1 MCPTHKGTGED
12 RLLSTGKAAQLL
24 SVTPDAVLKW
34 IKSGRLPA
42 IRTVGGHYRVDPDDL
57 DRLVQSIPGPRSDT
71 TNGFF
76 YCWEYYANDGVTG
89 KECLDCLV
97 YRAKAR
103 RCFEM
108 SDLPSEAGFSG
119 TYCKTSCDECDYYQ
133 EMMLHSINVLIV
145 TKSADLRR
153 RLSADASTS
162 RFVLQFAGSEY
173 ECSAEL
179 DDFSP
184 EYVVIDG
191 SLPDETRASLCSH
204 LAGDPRIP
212 GVRIVLAV
220 QNPCSSAANTGRH
233 VNGALPQVFSLAD
246 LEEHITGRG
255 VKPAPTA

>member
-57 DRLVQSIPGPRSDT
+57 DRLVQSSPGPRSDA
-71 TNGFF
+71 TNDFF
-76 YCWEYYANDGVTG
+76 YCWEYYAIDGATG
-89 KECLDCLV
+89 QECLDCLV
-97 YRAKAR
+97 YRAKAS

-119 TYCKTSCDECDYYQ
+119 KYCKTSCEDCAYYQ
-133 EMMLHSINVLIV
+133 EMMLYSIKVLIV
-145 TKSADLRR
+145 TTSAELRR
-153 RLSADASTS
+153 RLSAEAPNS
-162 RFVLQFAGSEY
+162 RLVLQFAGSEY

-204 LAGDPRIP
+204 LARDPRIP
-212 GVRIVLAV
+212 GVRILLAV
-220 QNPCSSAANTGRH
+220 QNPLSSAAHPVRH
-233 VNGALPQVFSLAD
+233 VNGALPWVFSLAD

-255 VKPAPTA
+255 VKAAPTA